1 MTPSHDAEPG
11 NSVHMTS
18 SHTSHHRLPQYECKY
33 PLEGD
38 FDVELAEGS
47 RDSPGVRLLVFIVQ
61 RFNLLRFL
69 GFAEPCRVVELEE
82 LRSKLD
88 EPLGVD
94 GRDLAHVLLGG
105 EHQLVV
111 HDPAATE

>member
-47 RDSPGVRLLVFIVQ
+47 RDSPRVRFLVFIVQ

-69 GFAEPCRVVELEE
+69 GFAEPRRVVELEE
-82 LRSKLD
+82 LGSELD
-88 EPLGVD
+88 QPLGID
-94 GRDLAHVLLGG
+94 SGHLAHVLLGG

-111 HDPAATE
+111 DYPAATE

>member
-1 MTPSHDAEPG
+1 MTPPYDAELG

-38 FDVELAEGS
+38 FDVELAEGA
-47 RDSPGVRLLVFIVQ
+47 RDSPRVRLLVFIVQ
-61 RFNLLRFL
+61 RFNLLRLL
-69 GFAEPCRVVELEE
+69 GFAQSRGVVELEE
-82 LRSKLD
+82 LGSELD
-88 EPLGVD
+88 QPLGVNGGD
-94 GRDLAHVLLGG
+94 PAHVLFGG